1 MIQREQQ
8 AVAGGQSLNPTQVP
22 GQQVPQPSVGNG
34 GASGSDVNATYADA
48 NKQIGKQGPSSWLK
62 FM

>member
-1 MIQREQQ
+1 M
-8 AVAGGQSLNPTQVP
+8 AGGQSLNPTQVP